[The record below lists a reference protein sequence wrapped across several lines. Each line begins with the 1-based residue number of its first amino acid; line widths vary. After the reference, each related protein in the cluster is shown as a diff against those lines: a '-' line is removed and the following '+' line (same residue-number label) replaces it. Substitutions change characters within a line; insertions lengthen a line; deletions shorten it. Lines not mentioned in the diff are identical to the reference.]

1 MNRTALLCSISL
13 ILVSGLLGCTGTV
26 KVSSPERYEGPTPT
40 YAPDWGS
47 HWDKAHRLHLAGE
60 LYLALLEYDK
70 ALELM
75 PLADSMQAFR
85 AGANINKGEIYL
97 LLFDGWDAYMC
108 SGAAKYFLDQA
119 TEYEKQG
126 TAWNIMA
133 TQAVIITTASAIYIP
148 NNQGEYSYN
157 EAKQLLEKLSERS
170 KMPEIHYF
178 LGIVNDKLG
187 MREEAKSEFET
198 FLSAPDILDEGPTPT
213 DVPVTFTS
221 GDIMRQRAQ
230 EWLEQR
236 VE

>member
-1 MNRTALLCSISL
+1 MNRTPLLCSISL
-13 ILVSGLLGCTGTV
+13 ILVSGLLGCTGTI
-26 KVSSPERYEGPTPT
+26 KVSSPEPDEGPTPT
-40 YAPDWGS
+40 YAPDWES
-47 HWDKAHRLHLAGE
+47 HWNEARRLHLGGE
-60 LYLALLEYDK
+60 LYSALLEYDK

-75 PLADSMQAFR
+75 PLDDSMIAFR
-85 AGANINKGEIYL
+85 AGININEGEIYL
-97 LLFDGWDAYMC
+97 LLFDGWEAHLC
-108 SGAAKYFLDQA
+108 SREAEYSLDQA

-133 TQAVIITTASAIYIP
+133 DQAVIIATASTIYIP
-148 NNQGEYSYN
+148 NNEGEYSYN
-157 EAKQLLEKLSERS
+157 EAKRLLEKLSEWNR
-170 KMPEIHYF
+170 MPEIHYF

-198 FLSAPDILDEGPTPT
+198 FLSAPDAL
-213 DVPVTFTS
+213 VTFTS

>member
-13 ILVSGLLGCTGTV
+13 ILVSGLLGCTGTI
-26 KVSSPERYEGPTPT
+26 KVSSPEPDEGLTPT
-40 YAPDWGS
+40 YPPDWGS
-47 HWDKAHRLHLAGE
+47 HWDEARRLHLAGE
-60 LYLALLEYDK
+60 LYSALLEYDK

-75 PLADSMQAFR
+75 PLDDSMIAFR
-85 AGANINKGEIYL
+85 AGINIDKGEIYL

-133 TQAVIITTASAIYIP
+133 DQVVIIATACTIYIP
-148 NNQGEYSYN
+148 NNEGEYSYN
-157 EAKQLLEKLSERS
+157 EAKRLLEKLSEWN

-187 MREEAKSEFET
+187 MPEEAKWEFET
-198 FLSAPDILDEGPTPT
+198 FLSAPDI
-213 DVPVTFTS
+213 PVTFTS
-221 GDIMRQRAQ
+221 GHIMRQRAQ

>member
-1 MNRTALLCSISL
+1 MKRTTLLCSISL
-13 ILVSGLLGCTGTV
+13 VFVSGLVGCTGTI
-26 KVSSPERYEGPTPT
+26 KVSSPEPDESPIFT

-47 HWDKAHRLHLAGE
+47 HWNEAHRLHLAGE
-60 LYLALLEYDK
+60 LHSALFEYDK

-75 PLADSMQAFR
+75 PSDASMMAFR
-85 AGANINKGEIYL
+85 AGININKGEIYL

-108 SGAAKYFLDQA
+108 GGAAQYLLDQA
-119 TEYEKQG
+119 TENEKQG

-133 TQAVIITTASAIYIP
+133 DQAVIIATASTIYIP
-148 NNQGEYSYN
+148 NNEGQYSYD
-157 EAKQLLEKLSERS
+157 EAKRLLQKLSEWNR
-170 KMPEIHYF
+170 MPEIHYF

-198 FLSAPDILDEGPTPT
+198 FLSAPDTLA
-213 DVPVTFTS
+213 TFTS